1 MWKVLNTITR
11 NMPALPHAGKGVYI
25 QGWFSDNSTGGG
37 WLGLTGFR
45 TYYPKYSTLAYWIFQ
60 AERIWE
66 MGGTRR
72 TFWTSPE
79 AGHKTLLWGVFLIL
93 GVSEHA
99 SLRPQEEN
107 NNKKD
112 HQLSH
117 FLHTFPFFLKPSIKP
132 LRFQP
137 HLQVFIS
144 LWRLLCHIKF
154 IFNNLYVFLL
164 LIHLLL

>member
-1 MWKVLNTITR
+1 
-11 NMPALPHAGKGVYI
+11 MPALPHAGKGVYI

-99 SLRPQEEN
+99 SLRPQEESG
-107 NNKKD
+107 
-112 HQLSH
+112 LAV
-117 FLHTFPFFLKPSIKP
+117 FPGLLHLEQQQKRSSIITFPSHISILP
-132 LRFQP
+132 QT
-137 HLQVFIS
+137 
-144 LWRLLCHIKF
+144 
-154 IFNNLYVFLL
+154 
-164 LIHLLL
+164 